1 MKLQMPKSFN
11 RLRGTKTY
19 KIVTRLLAVTIVLG
33 VISAGSIFY
42 FIYDY
47 AKDTKPQKSDV
58 MVVLGCQAWEET
70 PSLMLEYRLNK
81 ALDLYK
87 KGYAGYLIVSGGQG
101 KDESFSEAHVMKR
114 WLKKRGVD
122 ESKIIEEDKSTS
134 TFENLSF
141 SKKIMKDRNF
151 KTAII
156 VSSDFHMFRS
166 LKLAQ
171 RLGVEAYGA
180 PSPTVD
186 YLKFYYYSR
195 EILSV
200 VKSFIFDR

>member
-1 MKLQMPKSFN
+1 MKLQMPKSFS
-11 RLRGTKTY
+11 RVRGSKSY
-19 KIVTRLLAVTIVLG
+19 KIITRLLAAIIILG
-33 VISAGSIFY
+33 AIGTGSIFY

-58 MVVLGCQAWEET
+58 MVVLGCQARGET

-87 KGYAGYLIVSGGQG
+87 KGYAGYIIASGGQG
-101 KDESFSEAHVMKR
+101 KDETYSEAYVMKN
-114 WLKKRGVD
+114 WLKKHGVD
-122 ESKIIEEDKSTS
+122 ESKIIEEEESTS
-134 TFENLSF
+134 TFENLNF

-171 RLGVEAYGA
+171 RLDIKAYGA
-180 PSPTVD
+180 PSRTVE